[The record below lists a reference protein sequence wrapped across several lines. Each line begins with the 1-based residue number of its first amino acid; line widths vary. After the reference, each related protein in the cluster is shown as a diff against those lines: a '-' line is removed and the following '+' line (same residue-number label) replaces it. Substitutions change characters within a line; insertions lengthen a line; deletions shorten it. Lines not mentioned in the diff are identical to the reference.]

1 MNLKKT
7 ARDLTLP
14 QGLGT
19 GQLFVTNYASL
30 PLYVEGERLYLRS
43 KQERFE
49 RAVDEF
55 REIWEND
62 QIEELSLKTSG
73 STGSPQVICVTKA
86 QLRAS
91 ANRTIHALNLPEG
104 TRALL
109 CLPIVYI
116 AGKMMLVR
124 AWEGKW
130 QLQCVAPSLH
140 PFADLSESPRF
151 CSAHAGTSYCHLR
164 CSCRTIV
171 ARADRLRIVGG
182 RKNR

>member
-1 MNLKKT
+1 M
-7 ARDLTLP
+7 
-14 QGLGT
+14 
-19 GQLFVTNYASL
+19 FITNYASL

-43 KQERFE
+43 KQERFK

-55 REIWEND
+55 REIWKND

-91 ANRTIHALNLPEG
+91 ANRTIHALNLPKG

-130 QLQCVAPSLH
+130 QLQMCGAFLAP
-140 PFADLSESPRF
+140 F
-151 CSAHAGTSYCHLR
+151 CGL
-164 CSCRTIV
+164 V
-171 ARADRLRIVGG
+171 
-182 RKNR
+182 